1 MFFKYNLYTLIWAV
15 IILLLVLMPGAQMA
29 KADVVFSFDKI
40 AHGFVFCVLVFLM
53 IVGFAKQNTFTPL
66 RSHPVK
72 YALLIS
78 IAYALI
84 LEAGQLLVSGR
95 MVEVYDA
102 VANVSGC
109 LVGYGI
115 FYVVYKL

>member
-29 KADVVFSFDKI
+29 KADVMFSFDKI

-53 IVGFAKQNTFTPL
+53 IVGFAKQNTFTLL
-66 RSHPVK
+66 RLHPVK

-102 VANVSGC
+102 AANVSGC
-109 LVGYGI
+109 LVGYGF